1 MNKITSF
8 TSVAIPLFALSA
20 CMVGPD
26 YEQPER
32 AAAAAWSNADTSSAI
47 ANTNGRSAAE
57 LVDWWKLFG
66 DADLDWLIQQAIKT
80 NFDLETARARLEQA
94 KATLAIKRSGL
105 FPHLDAD
112 ASMREGA
119 KPLWGGADDSYGVSA
134 TAAWEI
140 DIFGGVRRSVESSV
154 ADYKAALADEIATRV
169 KISADVAQAYFKY
182 RAYQTE
188 LRITEDNL
196 KAQTKTYEITK
207 QRKANGFVSQL
218 DVVRAAA
225 EVSSTNAQ
233 LPKIQMDERLALN
246 ALEYLVGVQ
255 SGTLRERLAE
265 EKPLPKLET
274 FIPAGV
280 PAQMLERRPDII
292 VAEHKIHAAVAA
304 VGEATADMYPKFSI
318 TGTISYDAPK
328 FNRLLN
334 NPYGSWSVGPTA
346 TWNIFQAGK
355 TVANIKL
362 KEAVVK
368 EARVSWQSKVYGA
381 VKEVE
386 DALVSAGKERERI
399 ELINTLVAN
408 NQKAFELSK
417 KLYSAGE
424 IEFLDLLVAQRSLLQ
439 SQQNQ
444 VSSRMQFVSYIAA
457 LYKSLGGGW
466 DIAEL
471 EQAK

>member
-47 ANTNGRSAAE
+47 TDTNGRSAAE

-134 TAAWEI
+134 TTAWEI

-399 ELINTLVAN
+399 ELINTLVAD